1 MGQKHIIGVVA
12 NSKESTR
19 LLVSFCT
26 EFGYDSVISIQDI
39 TDDSKYTQIFS
50 KRNSRREIILS
61 YSSVVSG
68 ARTLKVYFSSGEIKT
83 LNVLF
88 PKGAIPSYY
97 SEFEYELAVDGNWNE
112 NSATVNVFNPL
123 RAPEEFTVAVL
134 PTLDPLKRFQSQSVV
149 KTEGIIIN
157 ADTFGTVAP
166 IAATQFVTF
175 FISQGDFETPV
186 EVLNASFNSEVSTTV
201 CFIWSEGLKDVK
213 DSSPK
218 FEVCLDPTS
227 STYYLTS
234 GDDSYGSPIP
244 DIYLEGSAEAIFT
257 SGECNPGSKE
267 FNFLVAAS
275 ETVVGGDASVTLFA
289 AGIKASPKE
298 DSWIKFDPLLNKNKT
313 SYPDISG
320 LSFEFKLVK
329 TTGTI
334 VTSGVIP
341 KNSYTFTG
349 LPASKL
355 PYEAI
360 AIDQNSGETT
370 KIKFLIGDKAFGSF
384 TSTST
389 STSNGAAK
397 NCRCTILA
405 ALNSAN
411 TGAEAEADACR
422 ICYTC
427 NSGGSLLLG
436 GTATAYN
443 LLDFT
448 TTLAYNASS
457 PTTADGSV
465 TAGWVFNPN
474 LSQDVVLALAGST
487 YDISLF
493 KSNSQT
499 GPFTSQVGATVV
511 AHTLPSYT
519 ISSLTPGLWY
529 QMQVKVNGETCISY
543 YTFFIGP
550 EEDRVITDCLATVD
564 YTIDPCTG
572 ALGIE
577 VLESAVSTISQYVV
591 YINGVEVSAPY
602 PNVNVGD
609 SILVKIKLE
618 ECKDLVVDLYDVT
631 EADLN
636 CQEEPHFPTGC
647 MDPAAVNFD
656 PTAIIDNGTCVY
668 GIVGCMDPTSTN
680 YNPYAVISDDSCI
693 DLCSEDVV
701 ASITVTNSIPVT
713 TFITPQVNYSLT
725 YYSPVSGFIETV
737 YDSPTGPFLEDGA
750 YIVTF
755 MSSLGCTEETVIGVN
770 TAINYGCTDPF
781 AENFSA
787 FANLPM
793 SYWTNVSSGNVGEEC
808 TYSIVLSP
816 CVPKELDSLLKGI
829 DQCLAIQLDKY
840 FNMIRRGDVESCT
853 TKDIKKAVLIRTLMR
868 SRGLKC
874 LYNCADSLSPPYSPV
889 SCNQKWLDGGPSGSE
904 LIFDVTL
911 TYSYGDVV
919 QHESGYFYTFTGL
932 TPTAG
937 NDPELYSL
945 ETVWSRCTEPSVL
958 DLSVNRLDSYLEFL
972 DGVCSTCNINIKE
985 SSKESV
991 PATKSPNATDKG
1003 EITIGGENLNYN
1015 T

>member
-1 MGQKHIIGVVA
+1 MGQKHLIGVISNIAGNA
-12 NSKESTR
+12 N

-26 EFGYDSVISIQDI
+26 EFGYDSVISIEDV

-50 KRNSRREIILS
+50 KRNSRREVILS
-61 YSSVVSG
+61 YASTISG
-68 ARTLKVYFSSGEIKT
+68 ARTLKVYFSSGEVKT

-88 PKGAIPSYY
+88 PKGSIPSYY
-97 SEFEYELAVDGNWNE
+97 SEFEYELTVDGNWND
-112 NSATVNVFNPL
+112 NSAILNVFNPL
-123 RAPEEFTVAVL
+123 RSQEKFSIAAL
-134 PTLDPLKRFQSQSVV
+134 PILDPLKRFNSQEVV
-149 KTEGIIIN
+149 KVEGLSIN
-157 ADTFGTVAP
+157 KNTFGTVAP
-166 IAATQFVTF
+166 IAATQFVNF
-175 FISQGDFETPV
+175 FLSQGDFNSPA
-186 EVLNASFNSEVSTTV
+186 EVLNSTLASDASSAT
-201 CFIWSEGLKDVK
+201 CFIWAEGLKDVK
-213 DSSPK
+213 DSSPT

-234 GDDSYGSPIP
+234 GDDSQGNAIP

-257 SGECNPGSKE
+257 SGVCNVGSKE
-267 FNFLVAAS
+267 FNFLVAPS
-275 ETVVGGDASVTLFA
+275 PTIVGTDASVTLFV
-289 AGIKASPKE
+289 AGIKASPKQ
-298 DSWIKFDPLLNKNKT
+298 DPWIEYDPLLDKNKT
-313 SYPDISG
+313 SYPAISG

-329 TTGTI
+329 PTGVTVTTG
-334 VTSGVIP
+334 VISS
-341 KNSYTFTG
+341 NTTTFSS

-360 AIDQNSGETT
+360 AIDQDSGETT
-370 KIKFLIGDKAFGSF
+370 KIKFLIGDKPFGTF
-384 TSTST
+384 TTI
-389 STSNGAAK
+389 SNQTYR

-411 TGAEAEADACR
+411 TGAEAEADPCR

-427 NSGGSLLLG
+427 NSAGNLLLG

-474 LSQDVVLALAGST
+474 LSQDVVLGLAGAT
-487 YDISLF
+487 YDIFLF

-577 VLESAVSTISQYVV
+577 VLESAVSTIAQYIV
-591 YINGVEVSAPY
+591 YINGVGVSAPY

-609 SILVKIKLE
+609 SILVKIQLE

-636 CQEEPHFPTGC
+636 CQEESPFPTGC
-647 MDPAAVNFD
+647 MDPGAVNFD

-668 GIVGCMDPTSTN
+668 GIVGCMDALSTN
-680 YNPYAVISDDSCI
+680 YNPNATISDDSCI

-701 ASITVTNSIPVT
+701 VSVTVTNNIPTT
-713 TFITPQVNYSLT
+713 TFIVPQVNYSLT
-725 YYSPVSGFIETV
+725 YYSPVSGFIETI
-737 YDSPTGPFLEDGA
+737 YDLPTGPFLEDGV

-755 MSSLGCTEETVIGVN
+755 MSSLGCTEETVVAVN
-770 TAINYGCTDPF
+770 TDINYGCTDPF

-816 CVPKELDSLLKGI
+816 CVPKEIDALLKGI
-829 DQCLAIQLDKY
+829 DKCLAIQLDKY
-840 FNMIRRGDVESCT
+840 FNMIRRGNAENCA
-853 TKDIKKAVLIRTLMR
+853 TKDIKKAILIRTLMR

-874 LYNCADSLSPPYSPV
+874 LYNCADSLSLPYSPI

-904 LIFDVTL
+904 LIFDITL

-919 QHESGYFYTFTGL
+919 KHESGYFYTFTGL

-937 NDPELYSL
+937 DDPELYSL
-945 ETVWSRCTEPSVL
+945 ETFWTRCTEPSVF
-958 DLSVNRLDSYLEFL
+958 DVSVNRLDSYLEFL

-985 SSKESV
+985 SFGEPVSV
-991 PATKSPNATDKG
+991 AKSPNATDKG
-1003 EITIGGENLNYN
+1003 EITIGGEQLDFN